1 MKKIILLFVITLVS
15 TSMFAQNNV
24 PTDASILKLM
34 SARKGMISVNS
45 LADSMTKKMSATQA
59 KNFKAEMNLYKAE
72 LIKKSIDTFKKE
84 YTAKEIN
91 FIYEECTSDKID
103 YSDLTNGFFRKWR
116 YLKGN
121 LYFKRAK
128 ETYFKYQ

>member
-15 TSMFAQNNV
+15 TSMFAQNDT
-24 PTDASILKLM
+24 PTDAAILKLM
-34 SARKGMISVNS
+34 NVKKGMLSVNS
-45 LADSMTKKMSATQA
+45 LTDNMTKNMSATQI
-59 KNFKAEMNLYKAE
+59 KNFKAEMDLYKSE

-103 YSDLTNGFFRKWR
+103 YTDLTNGFFRK
-116 YLKGN
+116 
-121 LYFKRAK
+121 
-128 ETYFKYQ
+128 